1 MHNFRYII
9 WDFDGTLF
17 NTYPYIA
24 SVIAEI
30 MRNNYKIDLNLEE
43 VQEWCKIGLTSCF
56 NKIALDFNLSLSEFQ
71 DLFNKEYWVNIE
83 SQQTPFPR
91 AEEILQYIQKNGG
104 KNFIVTHRG
113 IKSLSKLLSYYGME
127 EYFEKII
134 THEDS
139 FPNKP
144 DPASFLYLIDEYKLP
159 REKVIAIGDREI
171 DIQTAR
177 TINLKSCYFNPE
189 GKIQELADFN
199 ITNLIEIKK
208 IL

>member
-1 MHNFRYII
+1 MHNFKYII

-17 NTYPYIA
+17 NTYPHIA
-24 SVIAEI
+24 SVIVEI
-30 MRNNYKIDLNLEE
+30 MKNNYKIDLNLKE
-43 VQEWCKIGLTSCF
+43 VQGWCEIGLKFCF
-56 NKIALDFNLSLSEFQ
+56 NKITSDFKISLSEFQ
-71 DLFNKEYWVNIE
+71 DLFNKEYGVNIE

-91 AEEILQYIQKNGG
+91 AEEILKYIQKNGG

-113 IKSLSKLLSYYGME
+113 IKTLSKLLSYYIME
-127 EYFEKII
+127 KYFEKII
-134 THEDS
+134 TYEDG

-144 DPASFLYLIDEYKLP
+144 DPASFLYVINGNKLP
-159 REKVIAIGDREI
+159 REKVISIGDREI

-177 TINLKSCYFNPE
+177 AINIKSCFFNPE

-199 ITNLIEIKK
+199 IKNLIELKK

>member
-1 MHNFRYII
+1 MHNFNYII

-17 NTYPYIA
+17 NTFPHIT

-30 MRNNYKIDLNLEE
+30 MKYNYKIDLNLKE
-43 VQEWCKIGLTSCF
+43 VHKWCGIGLKSCF
-56 NKIALDFNLSLSEFQ
+56 NKITSDFNIRLSEFQ

-83 SQQTPFPR
+83 SHQTPFPR
-91 AEEILQYIQKNGG
+91 AEEILQYIQENGC

-113 IKSLSKLLSYYGME
+113 IKSLSKLLNYYDME

-134 THEDS
+134 THEDG
-139 FPNKP
+139 FPKKP
-144 DPASFLYLIDEYKLP
+144 DPTSFLYLINDYKLP
-159 REKVIAIGDREI
+159 REKIIAIGDREI

-177 TINLKSCYFNPE
+177 AINIKSCYFNPE

-199 ITNLIEIKK
+199 ITNLIELKK

>member
-1 MHNFRYII
+1 MHNFKYII

-17 NTYPYIA
+17 DTYPHIA

-30 MRNNYKIDLNLEE
+30 MSNNYKIDLNLKE
-43 VQEWCKIGLTSCF
+43 VQDWCEIGLKFSF
-56 NKIALDFNLSLSEFQ
+56 NKITSDFNISLSEFQ
-71 DLFNKEYWVNIE
+71 DLFNKKYEENLE
-83 SQQTPFPR
+83 SQQTPFPK

-113 IKSLSKLLSYYGME
+113 IKTLSKLLNYYVME
-127 EYFEKII
+127 KYFEKII
-134 THEDS
+134 KYEDG

-144 DPASFLYLIDEYKLP
+144 DPASFLYLINENKLP

-177 TINLKSCYFNPE
+177 AINIKSCFFNPE
-189 GKIQELADFN
+189 GKIQELADYN
-199 ITNLIEIKK
+199 IKNLIELKK